1 MKSEILH
8 LLRNADGYISGQQLC
23 EAFGV
28 SRTAVWKAINQLKE
42 EGYVIDSVQNKGYR
56 ITEYPDII
64 TDTEIRSLL
73 IKDSAIKSRADK
85 EQDREAGN
93 KDRNV
98 STDKEAYNKLK
109 DNSSDDNKLEGIFQH
124 IRYFEKT
131 DSTNNQAKLAAE
143 SNAPDGTLFVA
154 ECQTGGRG
162 RRGRSWESPAGTG
175 IWMSLLLR
183 PDMSPESASMLTLV
197 LAIAMVEAIREEV
210 KDIDCY
216 IKWPNDIVVNGKKIT
231 GILTEMSAEMD
242 LIHYVVIGI
251 GINVNTTEF
260 DEAIRDMAT
269 SLYLETHRKIKR
281 SNIIAAFSRSFDKYY
296 HEFLK
301 TNDLS
306 LLVDKYN
313 KLLINKDR
321 TVRAIYE
328 KEELIATAI
337 GINKEGAA
345 CLSSQ
350 AVLKIGAGIS
360 TLISAE
366 SLYDIFPANFSAT
379 IPAIVP
385 AKTSPLPAV
394 AIPALPT
401 VVTNIFPSG

>member
-1 MKSEILH
+1 MKSAILH

-85 EQDREAGN
+85 EQDMEAGN

-98 STDKEAYNKLK
+98 STGKESYNKLK

-197 LAIAMVEAIREEV
+197 LAIAMVEAIRE
-210 KDIDCY
+210 DNRHTY
-216 IKWPNDIVVNGKKIT
+216 
-231 GILTEMSAEMD
+231 
-242 LIHYVVIGI
+242 
-251 GINVNTTEF
+251 
-260 DEAIRDMAT
+260 
-269 SLYLETHRKIKR
+269 
-281 SNIIAAFSRSFDKYY
+281 
-296 HEFLK
+296 
-301 TNDLS
+301 
-306 LLVDKYN
+306 
-313 KLLINKDR
+313 
-321 TVRAIYE
+321 
-328 KEELIATAI
+328 
-337 GINKEGAA
+337 
-345 CLSSQ
+345 
-350 AVLKIGAGIS
+350 
-360 TLISAE
+360 
-366 SLYDIFPANFSAT
+366 
-379 IPAIVP
+379 
-385 AKTSPLPAV
+385 
-394 AIPALPT
+394 
-401 VVTNIFPSG
+401 

>member
-73 IKDSAIKSRADK
+73 IKDSAILKSKADT
-85 EQDREAGN
+85 EQGREADS
-93 KDRNV
+93 KDKNE
-98 STDKEAYNKLK
+98 STDKVSDNKLK
-109 DNSSDDNKLEGIFQH
+109 DNNPDDNKLEGVFQH

-216 IKWPNDIVVNGKKIT
+216 IKWPAKL
-231 GILTEMSAEMD
+231 ILTKH
-242 LIHYVVIGI
+242 L
-251 GINVNTTEF
+251 
-260 DEAIRDMAT
+260 R
-269 SLYLETHRKIKR
+269 
-281 SNIIAAFSRSFDKYY
+281 
-296 HEFLK
+296 
-301 TNDLS
+301 
-306 LLVDKYN
+306 
-313 KLLINKDR
+313 
-321 TVRAIYE
+321 
-328 KEELIATAI
+328 
-337 GINKEGAA
+337 
-345 CLSSQ
+345 
-350 AVLKIGAGIS
+350 
-360 TLISAE
+360 
-366 SLYDIFPANFSAT
+366 
-379 IPAIVP
+379 
-385 AKTSPLPAV
+385 
-394 AIPALPT
+394 
-401 VVTNIFPSG
+401 

>member
-154 ECQTGGRG
+154 ECQTGGTKRKKLG
-162 RRGRSWESPAGTG
+162 VTCGNRNMDEP
-175 IWMSLLLR
+175 
-183 PDMSPESASMLTLV
+183 SASSGYEPGECFNAYTCSC
-197 LAIAMVEAIREEV
+197 
-210 KDIDCY
+210 DS
-216 IKWPNDIVVNGKKIT
+216 NGRGYK
-231 GILTEMSAEMD
+231 GR
-242 LIHYVVIGI
+242 G
-251 GINVNTTEF
+251 
-260 DEAIRDMAT
+260 
-269 SLYLETHRKIKR
+269 
-281 SNIIAAFSRSFDKYY
+281 
-296 HEFLK
+296 
-301 TNDLS
+301 
-306 LLVDKYN
+306 
-313 KLLINKDR
+313 
-321 TVRAIYE
+321 
-328 KEELIATAI
+328 
-337 GINKEGAA
+337 
-345 CLSSQ
+345 
-350 AVLKIGAGIS
+350 
-360 TLISAE
+360 
-366 SLYDIFPANFSAT
+366 
-379 IPAIVP
+379 
-385 AKTSPLPAV
+385 
-394 AIPALPT
+394 
-401 VVTNIFPSG
+401 

>member
-1 MKSEILH
+1 M
-8 LLRNADGYISGQQLC
+8 C

-73 IKDSAIKSRADK
+73 IKDSAILKSRADK

-98 STDKEAYNKLK
+98 STDKESYNKLK
-109 DNSSDDNKLEGIFQH
+109 DNSSDDNKLEGVFQH

-242 LIHYVVIGI
+242 LIHYVVI
-251 GINVNTTEF
+251 
-260 DEAIRDMAT
+260 
-269 SLYLETHRKIKR
+269 
-281 SNIIAAFSRSFDKYY
+281 
-296 HEFLK
+296 
-301 TNDLS
+301 LS
-306 LLVDKYN
+306 L
-313 KLLINKDR
+313 IH
-321 TVRAIYE
+321 I
-328 KEELIATAI
+328 
-337 GINKEGAA
+337 
-345 CLSSQ
+345 
-350 AVLKIGAGIS
+350 
-360 TLISAE
+360 
-366 SLYDIFPANFSAT
+366 
-379 IPAIVP
+379 
-385 AKTSPLPAV
+385 
-394 AIPALPT
+394 
-401 VVTNIFPSG
+401 

>member
-73 IKDSAIKSRADK
+73 IKDSAILKSKADT
-85 EQDREAGN
+85 EQGREADS
-93 KDRNV
+93 KDKNE
-98 STDKEAYNKLK
+98 STDKVSDNKLK
-109 DNSSDDNKLEGIFQH
+109 DNNPDDNNPDDNKLEGVFQH

-337 GINKEGAA
+337 GINKEGE
-345 CLSSQ
+345 LI
-350 AVLKIGAGIS
+350 VKDEAGKEIAIRAGEVS
-360 TLISAE
+360 VRG
-366 SLYDIFPANFSAT
+366 LYGY
-379 IPAIVP
+379 V
-385 AKTSPLPAV
+385 
-394 AIPALPT
+394 
-401 VVTNIFPSG
+401 

>member
-73 IKDSAIKSRADK
+73 IKDSAILKSKADT
-85 EQDREAGN
+85 EQGREADS
-93 KDRNV
+93 KDKNE
-98 STDKEAYNKLK
+98 STDKVSDNKLK
-109 DNSSDDNKLEGIFQH
+109 DNNPDDNKLEGVFQH

-296 HEFLK
+296 HEFL
-301 TNDLS
+301 
-306 LLVDKYN
+306 DKYN
-313 KLLINKDR
+313 ELLINKDR

-337 GINKEGAA
+337 GINKEGE
-345 CLSSQ
+345 LI
-350 AVLKIGAGIS
+350 VKDEAGKEIAIRAGEVS
-360 TLISAE
+360 VRG
-366 SLYDIFPANFSAT
+366 LYGY
-379 IPAIVP
+379 V
-385 AKTSPLPAV
+385 
-394 AIPALPT
+394 
-401 VVTNIFPSG
+401 